1 MITTNQQNRILETIV
16 GSLELPLSA
25 YETAKSRYEDL
36 GTYLAREGSSC
47 ELNDPLV
54 YSQGSFRLGTAIRPL
69 DSDEDYDLDLASC
82 LRSGVSTKT
91 HTQEDLKTAI
101 GRELQSYRT
110 ARGIKAPV
118 EEKHRCWRLEYE
130 DGLSFHMDIVPC
142 IPASDASQ
150 ELLTE
155 RMIYSGQTEE
165 LSTDVSKRAVDI
177 TDDRSPEYASIS
189 DAWQISNPEGF
200 ARWFESRIQ
209 GGETQLLEKG
219 QVEDLP
225 LFARKSPLQRSI
237 QVLKRHR
244 DQMFKEAPDSK
255 PISVIITTLAARV
268 YSGQPSLAPALQ
280 AISEELERFSL
291 SGSSIVLNPVNP
303 DENFADRWTM
313 PESSHLYLRENFH
326 AWVAQLRADMET
338 LMSTQDTDF
347 IAESAAKKMG
357 IRASPENFRLAL
369 GASSSAAIRTV
380 KSHEIEEGAAKPW
393 GQ

>member
-1 MITTNQQNRILETIV
+1 
-16 GSLELPLSA
+16 
-25 YETAKSRYEDL
+25 
-36 GTYLAREGSSC
+36 
-47 ELNDPLV
+47 
-54 YSQGSFRLGTAIRPL
+54 
-69 DSDEDYDLDLASC
+69 
-82 LRSGVSTKT
+82 
-91 HTQEDLKTAI
+91 
-101 GRELQSYRT
+101 
-110 ARGIKAPV
+110 
-118 EEKHRCWRLEYE
+118 
-130 DGLSFHMDIVPC
+130 MDIVPC